1 MVVYVDNAQNYV
13 KYSNTL
19 DTYLNMG
26 AGWHTILVKSW
37 DNYGGI
43 YQSSV
48 AVNVGQAS
56 TAPTTQ
62 PSAPTLWNIDQLG
75 GWFHCDSCAGP
86 GGFGPTVAHSLTQNV
101 PSPSLDGRA
110 AQFWIGGGTPYS
122 NALWWYKVLYD
133 SAANNNAHHLVYD
146 LYFYTNDPTA
156 AQAIEFDINQ
166 FVAGRSLIFGS
177 QCAYRNTGTWE
188 IWDNPNSRWV
198 STGIRCPA
206 LVAYQWQH
214 VTLEVERTADN
225 NLHYV
230 SLTLNG
236 TKHYLNW
243 YNASTAT
250 SWRGV
255 TINYQMDGN
264 YQQKSYSTWVDKM
277 SLSYW

>member
-1 MVVYVDNAQNYV
+1 MVVYVDNAQNYT

-19 DTYLNMG
+19 DTYVNVG

-75 GWFHCDSCAGP
+75 GWFHCDSWAGP
-86 GGFGPTVAHSLTQNV
+86 GGFGPTVAHGLTQNV

-110 AQFWIGGGTPYS
+110 AQFWLGGGTPYS
-122 NALWWYKVLYD
+122 NALWWYKVMYD
-133 SAANNNAHHLVYD
+133 SAANNNAHHFVYD
-146 LYFYTNDPTA
+146 FYFYTNDPTA
-156 AQAIEFDINQ
+156 AQAIEFDVNQ
-166 FVAGRSLIFGS
+166 FVAGRSLIYGS
-177 QCAYRNTGTWE
+177 QCSYRGTGTWE

-206 LVAYQWQH
+206 LAGYQWQH
-214 VTLEVERTADN
+214 VVLELERTSDN
-225 NLHYV
+225 KLRYV
-230 SLTLNG
+230 ALTLNG
-236 TKHYLNW
+236 AKHYLNW
-243 YNASTAT
+243 YNSSTAT
-250 SWRGV
+250 SWKGITV
-255 TINYQMDGN
+255 NYQMDGN
-264 YQQKSYSTWVDKM
+264 YRQQNYSTWVDKM
-277 SLSYW
+277 HLTYW